1 MSGRTKLQV
10 DHVEVQESLLALRSL
25 VETAKSLRSDLHEFE
40 AASQRRHNELLVVQ
54 LRLLEALRDAP
65 QRDRQEVERVR
76 LLGLMREI
84 EADAALRSES
94 RGERGQNGQARN
106 GEVHRE
112 PVR

>member
-25 VETAKSLRSDLHEFE
+25 VETAKALRADLSEFE
-40 AASQRRHNELLVVQ
+40 ASAQRRHNELLVVQ
-54 LRLLEALRDAP
+54 LRLLEALREAP
-65 QRDRQEVERVR
+65 QRDRQEVERAR
-76 LLGLMREI
+76 LLASLREI
-84 EADAALRSES
+84 ETEAALRPES

-106 GEVHRE
+106 GVSHQE